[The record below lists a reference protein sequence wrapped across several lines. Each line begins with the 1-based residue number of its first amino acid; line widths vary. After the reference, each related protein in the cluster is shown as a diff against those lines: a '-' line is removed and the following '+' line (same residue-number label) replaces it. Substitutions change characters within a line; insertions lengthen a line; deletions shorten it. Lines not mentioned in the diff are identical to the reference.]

1 LGNNE
6 YGQERIKINFIRS
19 IMKKKSEIKKVYQEI
34 ISMEEYVDT
43 NNVEDRAAYSAV
55 VMLLRW
61 ILEITE

>member
-1 LGNNE
+1 
-6 YGQERIKINFIRS
+6 
-19 IMKKKSEIKKVYQEI
+19 MKKKSEIKKVYQEI